1 MKKRVVPRDGENRKN
16 SPGTH
21 QKSGSKVDSMS
32 FAQALDWMFQ
42 TAFGVTNQLRSTMKQ
57 RRKLTQKANRQATAK
72 SNLEIVVVDCD
83 IKFPRQVMTL
93 AVLRL
98 HDLEE
103 AHKSCIDARERA
115 WVDVR
120 HKHWSEVP

>member
-1 MKKRVVPRDGENRKN
+1 
-16 SPGTH
+16 
-21 QKSGSKVDSMS
+21 MS
-32 FAQALDWMFQ
+32 FVQALDWMFQ

-72 SNLEIVVVDCD
+72 SNLEIVVVDRD

-103 AHKSCIDARERA
+103 AHKSCIHARERA
-115 WVDVR
+115 RVDVR